1 VFGLSAGEFVILLVV
16 GIVVLGPQKLPG
28 MMRTAGRWV
37 RKLRRMSTELR
48 AQSGIDRMLREEG
61 LDRELRELR
70 ELKSSLSRQAVLDSL
85 VEATNRPLPDRPTT
99 KSAPSAASSTSAPM
113 DAASSSAAAQAASST
128 AVDATKS
135 RSDGANREGPEALEH
150 APSPKLDAPVDA
162 LDVAP
167 APSSVAARIRPAPGA
182 VPRGAGPAKE
192 PSPSIREREYPL
204 WGPDHYE
211 AMPDDLDPEEEAL
224 SAGQAQGHGLPD
236 WKPEEPAPAAP
247 VDPAMLEEA
256 LA

>member
-37 RKLRRMSTELR
+37 RTLRRMSTDLR
-48 AQSGIDRMLREEG
+48 AQSGIDRILREEG

-70 ELKSSLSRQAVLDSL
+70 ELKSSLSRQAMLDSL
-85 VEATNRPLPDRPTT
+85 VDATNRPIPDR
-99 KSAPSAASSTSAPM
+99 SAPKSRPTAASSAAPTSAV
-113 DAASSSAAAQAASST
+113 SSSAEASSL
-128 AVDATKS
+128 A
-135 RSDGANREGPEALEH
+135 
-150 APSPKLDAPVDA
+150 APVPVDLTKPRPDSASIESARSSEPDA
-162 LDVAP
+162 HREPPASAP
-167 APSSVAARIRPAPGA
+167 QPNSVAARIRPAPGA

-192 PSPSIREREYPL
+192 PSPSFREREYPL

-211 AMPDDLDPEEEAL
+211 ALPDDLDPEEEAL
-224 SAGQAQGHGLPD
+224 SAGQAQGHGLPE
-236 WKPEEPAPAAP
+236 WKPEEPLPAAP
-247 VDPAMLEEA
+247 IDPNMLEEA